1 MKRALSHILSL
12 HILPLALLPALM
24 GCSNTNKDS
33 TPPLSEQAVAAVVK
47 NAPVDRVKLARDI
60 DALFTDPA
68 MAETRAVVVMHEGRI
83 VAERYAPGYHE
94 NTRFIGWSMGKTVTA
109 VMIGLLVSDGRLKLD
124 ETAPVPAWQRPGDP
138 RGEITVRQLL
148 QMRSGLRHAE
158 GANPPFASDEV
169 RMLFLDG
176 RDDMARYAEDQP
188 LEAEPGSKF
197 RYSTATTVI
206 LADLAARV
214 LAPDNQP
221 ESRRRIVA
229 EYLRT
234 RLFEPARLRS
244 MVPEFD
250 ANGTLIGGSM
260 FHATARDWARF
271 GDFLRNSGSVS
282 GAQIIPRGWIGFMTS
297 SSPREAQYG
306 AQLWLNRKPTNGDPV
321 LFPDRG
327 SASTFAA
334 VGHLGQYVVV
344 SPRQKLVVVRLGK
357 TPDDK
362 GDLIVDR
369 LADIV
374 SLFPRR

>member
-1 MKRALSHILSL
+1 MKRALSHILPL
-12 HILPLALLPALM
+12 HILPLAMLPALM
-24 GCSNTNKDS
+24 GCSNTQET
-33 TPPLSEQAVAAVVK
+33 TPPLSEQAIAAVVK
-47 NAPVDRVKLARDI
+47 DPGVDRVKLARDI
-60 DALFTDPA
+60 DALFTDPT
-68 MAETRAVVVMHEGRI
+68 MAETRAVVVLNEGRI

-124 ETAPVPAWQRPGDP
+124 ETAPVPAWQRSGDP

-148 QMRSGLRHAE
+148 QMRSGLRHVE
-158 GANPPFASDEV
+158 GGKLPYESDEV

-188 LEAEPGSKF
+188 LETEPGSTF
-197 RYSTATTVI
+197 RYSTNTTVI

-214 LAPDNQP
+214 LAPDNHP
-221 ESRRRIVA
+221 ESRRKIVA

-260 FHATARDWARF
+260 YHATARDWARF
-271 GDFLRNSGSVS
+271 GEFLRNSGSVS

-297 SSPREAQYG
+297 PSPREAQYG
-306 AQLWLNRKPTNGDPV
+306 AQLWLNREPTKGKPV
-321 LFPDRG
+321 LFPERG

-344 SPRQKLVVVRLGK
+344 SPRQKLVVVRLGQ
-357 TPDDK
+357 TSDDK
-362 GDLIVDR
+362 GHLIVDR

-374 SLFPRR
+374 SLFPRN